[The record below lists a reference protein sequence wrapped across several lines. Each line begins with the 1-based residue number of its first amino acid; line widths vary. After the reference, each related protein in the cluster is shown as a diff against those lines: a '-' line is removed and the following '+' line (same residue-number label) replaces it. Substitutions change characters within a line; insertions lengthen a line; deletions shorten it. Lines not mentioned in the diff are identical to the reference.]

1 MKKYITYLVILSL
14 SFLLVGC
21 TPQERKSDD
30 LDIIKRR
37 GYLIVGVKDDS
48 PPFGYYK
55 NNELTGIDIEIARA
69 IANDIIKPQDAK
81 YEGNLVIDE
90 NFITNAARNENDTK
104 SNIKFVRV
112 NTRNRIE
119 MLNSRMVDILV
130 STMSINSKRKLIVRF
145 SNPYFIA
152 GQKLMVKK
160 DSRITHLKYFNK
172 QGRLA
177 VVLGSTGERILRLAA
192 PNAHVVGANSYPE
205 AIELLKNDLVDG
217 ILGDDCILDGYN
229 QSDEFKIIN
238 RAYSKEFYGVAVR
251 KTQNSMKLLD
261 CVNSTIARLL
271 DEKTILLT
279 KKRALKEPPQ
289 NPDEV
294 QDPLNVEENEV
305 KETKLEDKK
314 DEIQDVKNIEDEQN
328 SSDEV
333 ENTQG
338 LEEITPQ

>member
-1 MKKYITYLVILSL
+1 M
-14 SFLLVGC
+14 
-21 TPQERKSDD
+21 
-30 LDIIKRR
+30 
-37 GYLIVGVKDDS
+37 
-48 PPFGYYK
+48 
-55 NNELTGIDIEIARA
+55 
-69 IANDIIKPQDAK
+69 
-81 YEGNLVIDE
+81 
-90 NFITNAARNENDTK
+90 
-104 SNIKFVRV
+104 RV

-119 MLNSRMVDILV
+119 MLNSRTVDILV

-192 PNAHVVGANSYPE
+192 PNAHIVGANSYPE
-205 AIELLKNDLVDG
+205 AIELLKNDLADG

-229 QSDEFKIIN
+229 QSGEFKIIN

-289 NPDEV
+289 DPDEV

-328 SSDEV
+328 SSDKV

-338 LEEITPQ
+338 LEEITE